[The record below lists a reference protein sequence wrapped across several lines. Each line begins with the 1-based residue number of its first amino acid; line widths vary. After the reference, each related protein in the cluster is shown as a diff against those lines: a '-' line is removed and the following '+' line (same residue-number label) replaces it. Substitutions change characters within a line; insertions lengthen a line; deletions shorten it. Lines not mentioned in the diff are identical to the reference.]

1 MGEAARPIKNW
12 ATFFADGLVFLDAEP
27 ASPAND
33 TAPPAPIT
41 AKDVPR
47 FKWIHCA
54 TEGNYKGHHQGA
66 FDFTPEVLA
75 TFVKN
80 FRASP
85 QYKPGKL
92 ELGGQAI
99 TVGTEPVIQFD
110 YEHASE
116 MPPWEGTIPESGA
129 PAPAWAVDVAT
140 RLADGKVQLWALADL
155 GEAIDSTSIR
165 HYIAT
170 RKYRWVSIAFT
181 LAARHWIT
189 ADPIGPLLT
198 SIAFTNHPYMQ
209 DLEPLAAANRVT
221 SQPARGVARS
231 ASESSG
237 AHDGTQSSRTGGA
250 RMDDK
255 LRERICHALKIQ
267 TLANDEQVGAAV
279 EESAGAGSKLQS
291 LVSAL
296 GEVDYAA
303 AMKVVP
309 ELKTARDNA
318 KSLLDELNGLLGQ
331 AQAADAAIAPIDV
344 GAAMRACNYKGT
356 GAETALLAHRKSL
369 IETEVSTIEKAKK
382 PGERLSAAE
391 LATAREAG
399 RQAFLKAHGVS
410 DQAHAHLG
418 TSLVAGP
425 HGVQLSPPVTGKPLT
440 LTDTNG
446 SAATIDLRGLVGLT
460 VIDRMCTH
468 LRKAEPGFDKL
479 PWVRQVERAS
489 NVLQSDTPVIAE

>member
-12 ATFFADGLVFLDAEP
+12 ATFFAPGLVFLDAEAGP
-27 ASPAND
+27 PAND

-41 AKDVPR
+41 AKDIPR

-54 TEGNYKGHHQGA
+54 TEGHYKGHHQGG
-66 FDFTPEVLA
+66 FDFTPEVFA

-85 QYKPGKL
+85 QYKQGKL
-92 ELGGQAI
+92 ELGGQSI

-116 MPPWEGTIPESGA
+116 MPPWEGTIPEKGA
-129 PAPAWAVDVAT
+129 PAPAWVVDVAT
-140 RLADGKVQLWALADL
+140 RLSDGKAQLWALADL
-155 GEAIDSTSIR
+155 GDDLDSTSIR

-181 LAARHWIT
+181 LAAVHWIT
-189 ADPIGPLLT
+189 AEPIGPLLT
-198 SIAFTNHPYMQ
+198 SIAFTNHPFMI

-221 SQPARGVARS
+221 SQPARAVARS
-231 ASESSG
+231 ASDSSG

-279 EESAGAGSKLQS
+279 EESAGSGSKLQS
-291 LVSAL
+291 LVAAL

-309 ELKTARDNA
+309 QLKEARDNA
-318 KSLLDELNGLLGQ
+318 ASLLDELNGLLGQ
-331 AQAADAAIAPIDV
+331 AQAADAAIAPVDV
-344 GAAMRACNYKGT
+344 GAAMRAAGYKGK
-356 GAETALLAHRKSL
+356 GAEVALASHRQSL
-369 IETEVSTIEKAKK
+369 ILAALSKVEKTKK
-382 PGERLSAAE
+382 QGERLTAAE
-391 LATAREAG
+391 HVAAIEAG
-399 RQAFLKAHGVS
+399 RQEFLSTHGVK
-410 DQAHAHLG
+410 DQVHAHLG
-418 TSLVAGP
+418 TALVAAP
-425 HGVQLSPPVTGKPLT
+425 NGVQLAPPTPGVPLSM
-440 LTDTNG
+440 TDTNG
-446 SAATIDLRGLVGLT
+446 AAAAIDLRNVSGHNEVDKM
-460 VIDRMCTH
+460 INH
-468 LRKAEPGFDKL
+468 LRKAEPGFGAQR
-479 PWVRQVERAS
+479 WARQVEGAPP
-489 NVLQSDTPVIAE
+489 VLHTTLVIQ